1 MSNKIRKLV
10 DIPADTMQVLSV
22 HKDKTKGATPKSMIE
37 ESVGLVST
45 RPALLKEVLERC
57 KNRGLIR

>member
-10 DIPADTMQVLSV
+10 DIPAETMQVLSA
-22 HKDKTKGATPKSMIE
+22 HKDKTVGATPKSIIE
-37 ESVGLVST
+37 ESVGLVAT